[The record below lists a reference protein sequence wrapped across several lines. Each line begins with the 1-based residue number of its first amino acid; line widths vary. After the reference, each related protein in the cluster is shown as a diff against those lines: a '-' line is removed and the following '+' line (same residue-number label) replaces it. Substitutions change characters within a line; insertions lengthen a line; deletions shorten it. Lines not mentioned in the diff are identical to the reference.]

1 MLVKNRKRPSF
12 VSVVAVML
20 CLTAFAE
27 YKDLRSIGDDEA
39 LSDWVFN
46 ASAVQFAHAITS
58 VVSLLCAVVTAV
70 GLWGMRS
77 WAMVCYAGCAVVLVA
92 NEVLDALSLGFG
104 WNEVLLR
111 SVIAIVLLC
120 AVGVAL
126 GHAIRKASQPDAP
139 ADV

>member
-1 MLVKNRKRPSF
+1 
-12 VSVVAVML
+12 
-20 CLTAFAE
+20 
-27 YKDLRSIGDDEA
+27 
-39 LSDWVFN
+39 
-46 ASAVQFAHAITS
+46 
-58 VVSLLCAVVTAV
+58 
-70 GLWGMRS
+70 
-77 WAMVCYAGCAVVLVA
+77 MVCYAGCAVVLVA